1 MTVCF
6 ECLGFLSVC
15 VFVCLSHRLT
25 ACPSVCQSVHASV
38 CVCCLLAALSA
49 ADCTPGADGSA
60 FFFMLVPRLLTE
72 HLMLITPPSVA
83 SVADCMLDDGCRL

>member
-1 MTVCF
+1 MTANQDNILMLC
-6 ECLGFLSVC
+6 CLMGVNYLMLSC
-15 VFVCLSHRLT
+15 VM
-25 ACPSVCQSVHASV
+25 P
-38 CVCCLLAALSA
+38 VCCLLLAALSA

-72 HLMLITPPSVA
+72 HLMLIMPPSVA